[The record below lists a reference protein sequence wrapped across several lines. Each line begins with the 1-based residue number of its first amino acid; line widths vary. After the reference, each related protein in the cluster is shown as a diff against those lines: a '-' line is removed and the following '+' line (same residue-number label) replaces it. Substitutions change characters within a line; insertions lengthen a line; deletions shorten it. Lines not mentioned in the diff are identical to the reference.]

1 MAPTK
6 RQGDTELR
14 DQTKQRTETPKLYKV
29 ILHNDHYTT
38 MEFVVLV
45 LETVFHKTPAE
56 AYRIMMLVHVDGQGL
71 CGSYPHDIAETK
83 VDTAHEL
90 AREAGHPLRA
100 SMEEE

>member
-1 MAPTK
+1 MPPTK
-6 RQGDTELR
+6 RQGDTELL
-14 DQTKQRTETPKLYKV
+14 DQTTERTATPKLYKV

-45 LETVFHKTPAE
+45 LESVFHKTPAE
-56 AYRIMMLVHVDGQGL
+56 AYRIMMHVHVEGRGL
-71 CGSYPHDIAETK
+71 CGLYPYDIAETK
-83 VDTAHEL
+83 IDTVHEM